1 MNDVNVFI
9 AFSKKETALA
19 IAKMVIS
26 SGYRVASVSTNIVD
40 TIHNVSYYKDG
51 VIICDC
57 GKNGAYLKEAIYDL
71 SDSFS
76 VVVIGNREQ
85 LAGYSGD
92 RIFKLAVP
100 LKKNDLMCSLDML
113 STVESS
119 YMPTI
124 NSKNDDERKMIDRA
138 KRVLIDVYSMT
149 ESQAHRYMQK
159 KSMDTGMNRKINRA
173 HEVWLSMKLK
183 VLIVNR
189 KDKSDGLL
197 AKPQIKVVNLF

>member
-124 NSKNDDERKMIDRA
+124 NSKNDDELKMIDRA

-159 KSMDTGMNRKINRA
+159 KSMDTGRKMADIARIRI
-173 HEVWLSMKLK
+173 ET
-183 VLIVNR
+183 
-189 KDKSDGLL
+189 
-197 AKPQIKVVNLF
+197 